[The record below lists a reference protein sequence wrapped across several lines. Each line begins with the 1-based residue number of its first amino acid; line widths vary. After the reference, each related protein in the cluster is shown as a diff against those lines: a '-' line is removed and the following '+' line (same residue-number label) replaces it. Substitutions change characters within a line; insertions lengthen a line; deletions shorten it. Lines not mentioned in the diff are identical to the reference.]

1 MESLNKDGEM
11 KNVMYRAEHFQK
23 MIKPIL
29 LKLDRNGVLDF
40 QNLDPS
46 FVRNI
51 ELYIFKMLNKINGY
65 IMQFKND

>member
-1 MESLNKDGEM
+1 MERKDDLEYDMESLNKDGEM

-40 QNLDPS
+40 
-46 FVRNI
+46 
-51 ELYIFKMLNKINGY
+51 
-65 IMQFKND
+65 